1 MILQGDALL
10 VLKTLEGES
19 VNMCITSPPYYGLRD
34 YGTGIWAGGD
44 ENCDHKQPYHRGKTA
59 KVGNQLNEADAKL
72 YKDVCAKCGATR
84 TDNQIGL
91 EETPTDYINKLC
103 DVFDEVRRVLRN
115 DGTCW
120 INLGDSYSGSGGAG
134 GDWNSGSRATQP
146 KWKQPKQSIPP
157 KCLIGIPAMF
167 QLEMVRRGWI
177 LRNVIIWHKP
187 NCMPS
192 SASDRYTID
201 FEYLFF
207 FSKNTK
213 YYFKQQLEP
222 YQSKYDNY
230 EYNGQAQKN
239 YTAAGVQNPSDT
251 KRRILESMKKN
262 GGRNKRCV
270 WNVSVTS
277 FKEAHFAT
285 YPEKLIESP
294 IDAGCPVGGVVLDC
308 FFGAGT
314 TGLVALKQGKKYL
327 GIELN
332 PEYIEIAKKRLQ
344 KYEDQNELFTEE

>member
-1 MILQGDALL
+1 MILQGNCLE
-10 VLKTLEGES
+10 VLKTLEPES

-34 YGTGIWAGGD
+34 YGTAVWSGGD

-59 KVGNQLNEADAKL
+59 QVGNQLNEADAKQ
-72 YKDVCAKCGATR
+72 YEEVCEKCGAVKQE
-84 TDNQIGL
+84 DNQIGL
-91 EETPTDYINKLC
+91 EQTPTEYINKLC
-103 DVFDEVRRVLRN
+103 DVFDEVKRVLRN
-115 DGTCW
+115 DGSCW

-187 NCMPS
+187 ACMPS
-192 SASDRYTID
+192 SVRDRYTID
-201 FEYLFF
+201 FEHLFF
-207 FSKNTK
+207 FVKQQK

-222 YQSKYDNY
+222 FAESTLKGKPTRERKEGSAFVDGTPGRSKQSGGKYCMP
-230 EYNGQAQKN
+230 
-239 YTAAGVQNPSDT
+239 NP
-251 KRRILESMKKN
+251 N
-262 GGRNKRCV
+262 GRNKRCV
-270 WNVSVTS
+270 WSINPAS
-277 FKEAHFAT
+277 FKEAHFAV

-314 TGLVALKQGKKYL
+314 TGVVAKKQKKDYI

-332 PEYIEIAKKRLQ
+332 PEYIEIAQKRIDKIQ
-344 KYEDQNELFTEE
+344 EELF